1 MKDLFHYIDYP
12 DVPHH
17 IIARCIETTHSTSPF
32 IKLFGIKRGPTEQCE
47 FRLYEPPQELI
58 DWLTLNGILSSKASI
73 QVMDNGT
80 ELKPHIDNE
89 YSTRES
95 ATNYLIS
102 NTGPVTTWYNKV
114 IEGSRGKFSP
124 IHSEI
129 ISSNKWHRINTSVFH
144 GVTGIVEPRIS
155 ITISD

>member
-1 MKDLFHYIDYP
+1 MIDLFQYIDYP
-12 DVPHH
+12 DVPPH
-17 IIARCIETTHSTSPF
+17 IIARCLETIHNTIPF
-32 IKLFGIKRGPTEQCE
+32 VKLFSIKRGPTEQCE

-58 DWLTLNGILSSKASI
+58 EWLKHNGIMSSKASI

-89 YSTRES
+89 YSTRVS
-95 ATNYLIS
+95 AINYILS
-102 NTGPVTTWYNKV
+102 NPGPVTSWYNEKNKN
-114 IEGSRGKFSP
+114 GKRGFTP

-129 ISSNKWHRINTSVFH
+129 IEANKWHKINTSVFH
-144 GVTGIVEPRIS
+144 GVTGINEPRIS